1 MLPLKAGATSLC
13 INLTDWRTGQDSIFI
28 HFAVID
34 VQVTRERYTAD
45 ISTGLAGALVTA
57 ILSNEGLIELWR
69 NPQCH
74 PCRYNCMTI
83 QSCKQDDRKNK
94 TFTIHSCVTLQW
106 RVFIHMSRYS
116 HCNNCCRAYNHI
128 PLP

>member
-13 INLTDWRTGQDSIFI
+13 LNLTYWKTVQDSIFI

-57 ILSNEGLIELWR
+57 ILSNVGVIDLRR

-74 PCRYNCMTI
+74 PCQYNCMTI
-83 QSCKQDDRKNK
+83 KKFQTR
-94 TFTIHSCVTLQW
+94 
-106 RVFIHMSRYS
+106 
-116 HCNNCCRAYNHI
+116 
-128 PLP
+128 